1 MRLRR
6 WRVFLGGKR
15 YQMKANAILIGA
27 NLAASVPL
35 LLSQQAMAADSSDTA
50 SFLRSAISNS
60 SHSASASQTA
70 TSSATPSF
78 KSTSLSNVRK
88 LPRASDLGVQSFSS
102 PRALQTRTALM
113 DSDKSLRPFMPGRKL
128 PRKADLEAAR
138 IANQMPQMD
147 ESHSSLAGS
156 VDMSYQRPSADAN
169 YSSPGYGTYSGSNAN
184 RDIIVRETSRRLKNA
199 AQAMAHIQRPAQP
212 RVTPG
217 QMMITPGQVGQ
228 PCAKQAFNPAQADA
242 TAPSESEWA
251 DMARSVGQNTATSM
265 TPAAN
270 SQEDEL
276 ESMARQLKTQV
287 GESNAPVS
295 TAGPAPF
302 PLSLI
307 PEASLKQLMGKKS
320 PGMSAMGSQGGQMG
334 GGQMTG
340 ARPAAAPSYFGS
352 WHGQGQSPAAA
363 HSNLRPSGFHT
374 YLTAANQNS
383 RALTSSAFK
392 QYSPIATRNARRSAP
407 SKVAILGKVKPAA
420 KPHNATM
427 AAYGE
432 YHAPSL

>member
-1 MRLRR
+1 
-6 WRVFLGGKR
+6 
-15 YQMKANAILIGA
+15 MKANAILIGA

-35 LLSQQAMAADSSDTA
+35 LLSQQAMAADNSDTA
-50 SFLRSAISNS
+50 SFLRSAISSS
-60 SHSASASQTA
+60 SHSASVGSSA
-70 TSSATPSF
+70 TSTATPSF
-78 KSTSLSNVRK
+78 KSTSLANVRK

-113 DSDKSLRPFMPGRKL
+113 DSDKSLRPFVPGRKL

-138 IANQMPQMD
+138 IASQTPQMD
-147 ESHSSLAGS
+147 ESQSTLTGS

-169 YSSPGYGTYSGSNAN
+169 YTSPGYGSYSGSNLGSNSN

-217 QMMITPGQVGQ
+217 QMMMTPGQVGQ
-228 PCAKQAFNPAQADA
+228 PCTRQAFNPAQADA
-242 TAPSESEWA
+242 SAPSESEWSE
-251 DMARSVGQNTATSM
+251 MARSVGQNTATSM
-265 TPAAN
+265 TPAAS
-270 SQEDEL
+270 SQEEEL
-276 ESMARQLKTQV
+276 ESMARQLKTQI
-287 GESNAPVS
+287 GESSAPMG

-320 PGMSAMGSQGGQMG
+320 PGSMG
-334 GGQMTG
+334 GGQMAG

-392 QYSPIATRNARRSAP
+392 QYSPIATRNARRAAP

-432 YHAPSL
+432 YHAPSI

>member
-1 MRLRR
+1 
-6 WRVFLGGKR
+6 
-15 YQMKANAILIGA
+15 MKANAILIGA

-35 LLSQQAMAADSSDTA
+35 LLSQQAMAADNSDTA

-60 SHSASASQTA
+60 SHSAGASQAA
-70 TSSATPSF
+70 TSTTTPSF

-102 PRALQTRTALM
+102 PRALQARTALM
-113 DSDKSLRPFMPGRKL
+113 DNDKSLRPFVPGRKL

-156 VDMSYQRPSADAN
+156 VDMSYQRASADAN
-169 YSSPGYGTYSGSNAN
+169 YSSPGYGTYSGSNLGSNSN

-212 RVTPG
+212 RVSPG

-228 PCAKQAFNPAQADA
+228 PCTRQAFNPAQSDA
-242 TAPSESEWA
+242 SAPSESEWA

-265 TPAAN
+265 TPEAS

-276 ESMARQLKTQV
+276 ESMARQLKTHI
-287 GESNAPVS
+287 GESSAPVS

-334 GGQMTG
+334 GAQMAGGQMTG

-352 WHGQGQSPAAA
+352 WHGQGQSPSAA

-392 QYSPIATRNARRSAP
+392 QYSPIATRNARRTAP
-407 SKVAILGKVKPAA
+407 AKVAILGKVKPAA
-420 KPHNATM
+420 KPHQATM